1 MSKGIIMEKDEL
13 IKVAIS
19 SAAPFVASIN
29 EVFFKPKIKDLMEKF
44 RLKKK
49 NIEHVFENKFNS
61 YLMTSYEKYS
71 IINTIVFNNQQKLLK
86 DLYIPLKVINKD
98 NKIFEIGEYDEKFL
112 PVYERILITDTAGM
126 GKSTILKKIFLSIV
140 EEEIGIPV
148 LVELRR
154 LSKDKNII
162 DEVAEQLSTI
172 SEIADRKFVL
182 ELIQKGDFIFLFD
195 GFDEIP
201 IDERSTITKQ
211 IQVFANKAGKNK
223 FILTSRPEPALSA
236 FGDFNGF
243 KIMPMKKKEAYNLL
257 GKYDNNGTIS
267 KQLISKLDER
277 QYKNIDDFLT
287 NPLLVSLLFAAFEF
301 KQNIPL
307 KKHIF
312 YRQVYDA
319 LFESHDLTKG
329 DSFVRDKY
337 CKLDVDDFH
346 RILRHIGYSCL
357 IKGKIEFAKD
367 EILALIND
375 AKKFNP
381 NLNFNESDFLKDLT
395 KTVPLFSIDGIYYKW
410 SHKSLQEYF
419 AAQFIFL
426 DSKDMQS
433 EILLKLSKHNESER
447 FFNLLDLYFDIDY
460 SSFSEVI
467 VKNLLEEFIL
477 FIKNTYKQ
485 FSGHHK
491 RKRQLLTFGY
501 ENIIV
506 KSNSQKYKVFADF
519 EELLSPGVEMTIIS
533 KIPKYENE
541 LEIVITRGMN
551 YNGKLMNFL
560 SLKNEKYIIEIKEKV
575 EKDNLDDTKLIL
587 NKPYLVNDRINSVLN
602 SKENFIRT
610 NQLIIQQSR
619 GYFFVINETEA
630 KSFLKVINLS
640 KIAKTN
646 EKLLNF

>member
-1 MSKGIIMEKDEL
+1 M
-13 IKVAIS
+13 
-19 SAAPFVASIN
+19 
-29 EVFFKPKIKDLMEKF
+29 
-44 RLKKK
+44 
-49 NIEHVFENKFNS
+49 
-61 YLMTSYEKYS
+61 
-71 IINTIVFNNQQKLLK
+71 
-86 DLYIPLKVINKD
+86 
-98 NKIFEIGEYDEKFL
+98 
-112 PVYERILITDTAGM
+112 
-126 GKSTILKKIFLSIV
+126 
-140 EEEIGIPV
+140 
-148 LVELRR
+148 
-154 LSKDKNII
+154 
-162 DEVAEQLSTI
+162 
-172 SEIADRKFVL
+172 
-182 ELIQKGDFIFLFD
+182 
-195 GFDEIP
+195 
-201 IDERSTITKQ
+201 
-211 IQVFANKAGKNK
+211 
-223 FILTSRPEPALSA
+223 
-236 FGDFNGF
+236 
-243 KIMPMKKKEAYNLL
+243 
-257 GKYDNNGTIS
+257 
-267 KQLISKLDER
+267 
-277 QYKNIDDFLT
+277 
-287 NPLLVSLLFAAFEF
+287 
-301 KQNIPL
+301 
-307 KKHIF
+307 
-312 YRQVYDA
+312 
-319 LFESHDLTKG
+319 
-329 DSFVRDKY
+329 
-337 CKLDVDDFH
+337 
-346 RILRHIGYSCL
+346 
-357 IKGKIEFAKD
+357 
-367 EILALIND
+367 
-375 AKKFNP
+375 
-381 NLNFNESDFLKDLT
+381 T